1 MGTNADALEK
11 GLTKIFEIAS
21 HWKAI
26 LLLDE
31 ADVFVEERA
40 TSDILRNALVSVFL
54 RKLEYYEGILFLTTN
69 RVTTFDEA
77 IASRIHLPLR
87 YDNLDQ
93 PSRKQVWEI
102 LLERAKTRKG
112 GAVYTAKD
120 IGQLAEKRLNGREV
134 REFIFGQVEANR
146 CQIKN
151 AVSTAL
157 ALAAHEASRIR
168 LLHLEKAMA
177 FNKQFQYDF
186 RGAGRIENMQS
197 YQ

>member
-1 MGTNADALEK
+1 M
-11 GLTKIFEIAS
+11 
-21 HWKAI
+21 
-26 LLLDE
+26 
-31 ADVFVEERA
+31 FVEERA
-40 TSDILRNALVSVFL
+40 TRDVVRNALVSVFL

-77 IASRIHLPLR
+77 IASRVHLPLR

-93 PSRKQVWEI
+93 LARRQVWEG

-112 GAVYTAKD
+112 GAVYTAKN
-120 IGQLAEKRLNGREV
+120 IEELAERHLNGREV

-151 AVSTAL
+151 AVLTAQ

-168 LLHLEKAMA
+168 LSHLEKAMA

-186 RGAGRIENMQS
+186 RGAGQIENMHS